1 MKKVIKKEDL
11 RVQKTKQLIK
21 EAFIDLIE
29 IKGYNYVSVSD
40 ITKRANI
47 NRNTFYLHY
56 KDKEDLIIKLL
67 GEAYA
72 RLDKELSYFT
82 SIKKSSM
89 DQISEVEIRWGA
101 RRMLRI
107 IEPEIEFYRIV
118 LLDKSTQGYINN
130 LNLMLK
136 KHLANLLNVKN
147 IRSNLIYEYAFSGM
161 FGLIEQWIIY
171 SPTSADETSK
181 IFARLA
187 YNNLQEFK
195 EIND

>member
-1 MKKVIKKEDL
+1 
-11 RVQKTKQLIK
+11 
-21 EAFIDLIE
+21 
-29 IKGYNYVSVSD
+29 
-40 ITKRANI
+40 
-47 NRNTFYLHY
+47 
-56 KDKEDLIIKLL
+56 
-67 GEAYA
+67 
-72 RLDKELSYFT
+72 
-82 SIKKSSM
+82 
-89 DQISEVEIRWGA
+89 
-101 RRMLRI
+101 MLRI

-147 IRSNLIYEYAFSGM
+147 IRSNLIYEYACSGM

-171 SPTSADETSK
+171 SPTTADETAK

>member
-1 MKKVIKKEDL
+1 MKNIDKVDRRIERTRNAIINAFKEMIID
-11 RVQKTKQLIK
+11 KEFKEITIK
-21 EAFIDLIE
+21 ELAE
-29 IKGYNYVSVSD
+29 
-40 ITKRANI
+40 RANI

-89 DQISEVEIRWGA
+89 DQISEVEIRWGV

-171 SPTSADETSK
+171 SPTTADETAK

>member
-1 MKKVIKKEDL
+1 MEKTRKNEDL
-11 RVQKTKQLIK
+11 RVKKTKQLIK
-21 EAFIDLIE
+21 EAFIELIE

-40 ITKRANI
+40 ITKKANI

-89 DQISEVEIRWGA
+89 DQISEVEIRWGV
-101 RRMLRI
+101 RKILKM
-107 IEPEIEFYRIV
+107 IEPELEFYRIIF
-118 LLDKSTQGYINN
+118 LDKSTQGY
-130 LNLMLK
+130 LNDLNMMLK
-136 KHLANLLNVKN
+136 KHLATLLNVKN

-171 SPTSADETSK
+171 SPTTVDETAK
-181 IFARLA
+181 ILAKLA
-187 YNNLQEFK
+187 YSNLQEFK